1 MSINEGC
8 ANQKNEMIKNGNK
21 GEAVMKAYTPVPTKF
36 YTFAFHHTYT
46 HTQKEQEKQTRQ
58 YYKIQSTSQ
67 NSHIIFDEQ
76 KISLF

>member
-46 HTQKEQEKQTRQ
+46 HTHKKNKKNKRGNITKSKYFTKFA
-58 YYKIQSTSQ
+58 YY
-67 NSHIIFDEQ
+67 F
-76 KISLF
+76 